1 MVTKL
6 NNSIK
11 KYITSDIDRALIVG
25 LFFSLPFD
33 NIPSFQL
40 FSITVKISAIIGLI
54 IILRTIYLLIKRR
67 IYFVN
72 NFYYKVLFVFVLWI
86 MVLIPE
92 SIVLS
97 RAINYAILTA
107 YVALLAV
114 CISLIFKREYIKP
127 IIYAILISALV
138 VSVLGIVQYFGD
150 YFGLPSRLMGLNDIY
165 TKKTFGFTRINSS
178 LPEPLYLAS
187 YMSLPFLICV
197 SLFISRAKIINEKLL
212 ILLILLFGLVIL
224 LTLSRGGIAGIGLAT
239 VIIIS
244 IGLKNKVFEKRKIF
258 FLIALSILGIIL
270 SQLIINSYRRSASD
284 YTKGKQGSQ
293 AYIQQL
299 TDLTLSNGDERK
311 LSRENAFRIIE
322 SDPRIWVFGVGPAQ
336 YGPYVKRVNL
346 VNGSWPI
353 INNLP
358 IALLIEIGLLGL
370 MLLVIFA
377 VLLEYSIISSVKH
390 YRLQIEKI
398 FIISLAGYLIS
409 QAISYQTYSTIYI
422 MHMWA
427 CTGIIMAL
435 AVKMHKNSH
444 YKI

>member
-1 MVTKL
+1 MRP
-6 NNSIK
+6 NEFIK

-40 FSITVKISAIIGLI
+40 ISLTVKISAIIGLI
-54 IILRTIYLLIKRR
+54 IILRTIYLLIKRQ
-67 IYFVN
+67 IYLVN
-72 NFYYKVLFVFVLWI
+72 NFYYKLLFVFVLWI
-86 MVLIPE
+86 IVLIPE

-127 IIYAILISALV
+127 IIYAILISSLF

-197 SLFISRAKIINEKLL
+197 SLFISRVKIINEKLL

-224 LTLSRGGIAGIGLAT
+224 LTLSRGGIAGIGLAIA
-239 VIIIS
+239 VIIS
-244 IGLKNKVFEKRKIF
+244 IGLKYKVFDKRKIIF
-258 FLIALSILGIIL
+258 FVALSIFVIIL
-270 SQLIINSYRRSASD
+270 SQFIISCYRRSASD

-358 IALLIEIGLLGL
+358 IALLIETGLLGL
-370 MLLVIFA
+370 LLLMIFA
-377 VLLEYSIISSVKH
+377 VLLEYSIVSSVKH

-422 MHMWA
+422 MHVWA
-427 CTGIIMAL
+427 CIGIIMAL